1 MHPYDIGAL
10 NHRWLNRSQRRDY
23 IFKDDPK
30 SPVVNRFNWI
40 EGALLGD
47 IQTFV
52 DGIQD
57 LVAKKRMPTSTEPR
71 GSGNVSLPILVN
83 TGLELVS
90 AMHAGATKYR
100 GRGYSADENVASF
113 VKAYFPGNS
122 KLIARIMWDSTR
134 NGLTHLFSPKVMR
147 RRNDYIL
154 FTFYVQDSRIKSKV
168 VKDGKTIVVWF
179 NSIEYYHVLKKA
191 VADYKAALLTDRQLQ
206 IKFIR
211 AWKSIERHV
220 KNLDQDQMKK
230 PEADFLRKTLRTSNE
245 IELFQ

>member
-1 MHPYDIGAL
+1 M
-10 NHRWLNRSQRRDY
+10 
-23 IFKDDPK
+23 
-30 SPVVNRFNWI
+30 VNRFNWI

-52 DGIQD
+52 DGIED
-57 LVAKKRMPTSTEPR
+57 LVAKKRTPTPTEPR

-90 AMHAGATKYR
+90 AMYAGATRYR
-100 GRGYSADENVASF
+100 GRGYNADENVASF

-122 KLIARIMWDSTR
+122 RLIARIMWDSTR

-147 RRNDYIL
+147 RRSDYIR
-154 FTFYVQDSRIKSKV
+154 FTFYVDDSRVKSKV
-168 VKDGKTIVVWF
+168 VKDGRTLLVWF
-179 NSIEYYHVLKKA
+179 NSIEYYHVLKRAVANYKA
-191 VADYKAALLTDRQLQ
+191 VLQADSQLQ
-206 IKFIR
+206 VKFIR

-220 KNLDQDQMKK
+220 KNLDKDQMKK
-230 PEADFLRKTLRTSNE
+230 PEADFLRKMLRKSRE